1 MLTDKEQLILNYI
14 KDTLTAKGYSPTVR
28 DIRSALG
35 IRSTAT
41 VFSYLERLENKGY
54 IVRESGKSRT
64 IRIDEDAELPG
75 SDVSAVRVPILG
87 RVRAGLPILAEENLD
102 GYVSFVPERRH
113 AEDLFA
119 LRVIGSSM
127 IEAGILDGD
136 IVIVERCSTAT
147 DGDRVVALIEDEA
160 TVKDFYREENGFRLQ
175 PRNRDMRPIY
185 VKELSIIG
193 RVIASIRYYN

>member
-1 MLTDKEQLILNYI
+1 MLTEKEQIILNYI
-14 KDTLTAKGYSPTVR
+14 KDTIVAKGYSPTVR

-35 IRSTAT
+35 IKSTAT

-54 IVRESGKSRT
+54 IARESGKSRT
-64 IRIDEDAELPG
+64 IRIDDDADIPG
-75 SDVSAVRVPILG
+75 NPSAVRVPILG

-102 GYVSFVPERRH
+102 GYVSFVPKRKH
-113 AEDLFA
+113 TEDLFA

-127 IEAGILDGD
+127 IEAGIMDGD

-160 TVKDFYREENGFRLQ
+160 TVKDFFREERGFRLQ
-175 PRNRDMRPIY
+175 PRNKNMDPIY
-185 VKELSIIG
+185 VKELSILG
-193 RVIASIRYYN
+193 RVIASVRYY